1 MGNIVDYLKSFG
13 QKPFSEV
20 NFKREDALCLS
31 QLSYLKFD
39 ELLSEMSP
47 EQVLLKDLRNYKT
60 FDALFSDVRYEKP
73 NRELYDAFTAS
84 RRFENLKL
92 SFYINRIDTED
103 ETQFSAITFT
113 MPGAGVFV
121 CFRGTD
127 ENMVGWQEDA
137 RLALNK
143 PVEGQKL
150 SARYLDD
157 VASGIHG
164 PFMVGGH
171 SKGGNLAM
179 YSSMCCH
186 KAVRERISRIYS
198 FDGPGFRRSF
208 LESHNYAEIEDRV
221 ERIIPKSSY
230 VGLMFASDS
239 NHMVVEAKELGL
251 AQHIPYNW
259 VIERGRFKEGKLKK
273 NHINMLDAFNKTVLS
288 LDEKGAET
296 FVNYLTDLMGSFDA
310 ATTIELSEDVMK
322 HMLSAARAQKEV
334 DEDTKKFMEAFLKT
348 YFEILGDSIN
358 SEMQDR
364 RLDFQS
370 KLEEVF
376 GKRKIK
382 KLGGV

>member
-39 ELLSEMSP
+39 DLLQEMSD
-47 EQVLLKDLRNYKT
+47 EKILLKDLSGKDS
-60 FDALFSDVRYEKP
+60 FDSLFSDVRYEKQ
-73 NRELYDAFTAS
+73 NRELYDAFISS

-92 SFYINRIDTED
+92 SFYINRIRVED
-103 ETQFSAITFT
+103 ETQFSAVTFT
-113 MPGAGVFV
+113 MPEAGVFV
-121 CFRGTD
+121 AFRGTD
-127 ENMVGWQEDA
+127 ENVVGWQEDA
-137 RLALNK
+137 RMALNK
-143 PVEGQKL
+143 PIEGQKL
-150 SARYLDD
+150 SVRYLDD
-157 VASGIHG
+157 VAAKIHG

-179 YSSMCCH
+179 YSAMCCH
-186 KAVRERISRIYS
+186 KAVRERISRVYS
-198 FDGPGFRRSF
+198 FDGPGFRKTF
-208 LESHNYAEIEDRV
+208 LDSHNYSEIEDRV

-230 VGLMFASDS
+230 VGLMFASDK

-251 AQHIPYNW
+251 SQHIPYNW

-273 NHINMLDAFNKTVLS
+273 NHLNMLDAFNKTVLS
-288 LDEKGAET
+288 LDEKGTET

-310 ATTIELSEDVMK
+310 ETTIEISEDVMK
-322 HMLSAARAQKEV
+322 HMLNAARAQKEV
-334 DEDTKKFMEAFLKT
+334 DENTKKFMEAFLKT

-358 SEMQDR
+358 TEMQDR
-364 RLDFQS
+364 RLEFQS

-376 GKRKIK
+376 GKTKI